1 MTTAELA
8 AAKAGTGYLDAA
20 SKKALSNRLARLQGH
35 VGAVQRMVEE
45 ERCADEILLQVAAL
59 KAALNKFSAVL
70 IDHELKSCVQ
80 TCMTGDA
87 DERLDRV
94 TKVLST
100 LLKQS

>member
-1 MTTAELA
+1 MASTNLA
-8 AAKAGTGYLDAA
+8 PVEVGTSYLDAE
-20 SKKALSNRLARLQGH
+20 SKKALLNRLARLQGH
-35 VGAVQRMVEE
+35 AGAVRRMVEE

-70 IDHELKSCVQ
+70 IDHELKSCVE
-80 TCMTGDA
+80 TCMAGDS
-87 DERLDRV
+87 DERLERV